1 MVLFVAV
8 DYYFTNTKGRL
19 SKKGMTVSARHFS
32 VFLQTLDFDDDEFD
46 NIEEILDVFEN
57 IQQELMREG
66 NTVLKI
72 YLLTLFIFH
81 RGRLRMGIAT
91 NVYAFPGKLKVI
103 AFTI

>member
-1 MVLFVAV
+1 M
-8 DYYFTNTKGRL
+8 
-19 SKKGMTVSARHFS
+19 
-32 VFLQTLDFDDDEFD
+32 
-46 NIEEILDVFEN
+46 FEN

-81 RGRLRMGIAT
+81 RGRLRMGIVT
-91 NVYAFPGKLKVI
+91 NVYAFPGKVKVI